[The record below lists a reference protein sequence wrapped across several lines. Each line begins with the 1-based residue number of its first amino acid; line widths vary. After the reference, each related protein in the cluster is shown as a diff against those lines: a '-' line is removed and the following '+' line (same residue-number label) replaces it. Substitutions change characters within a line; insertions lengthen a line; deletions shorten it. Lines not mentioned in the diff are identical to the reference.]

1 MSDDEIKQLEKEL
14 QNLQLD
20 FNHRANRITKRLQTL
35 RRRNSTQL
43 EHSNESAED
52 TFEDAQQEEEQTD
65 DSRIRIGDWVKI
77 TNNYR
82 YLEKGVVGKVYKF
95 NKSRDRL
102 WLQKLD
108 GTSHQRAPWNVIKTK
123 APVVQRK

>member
-1 MSDDEIKQLEKEL
+1 MSNDEIKQLEKEL

-20 FNHRANRITKRLQTL
+20 FNRRANRITKRLQTL

-52 TFEDAQQEEEQTD
+52 TFEGAQQEEEQTD

-82 YLEKGVVGKVYKF
+82 YLEKGVVEKF
-95 NKSRDRL
+95 TNSTNLVIDCGFKNWTVPVINVL
-102 WLQKLD
+102 C
-108 GTSHQRAPWNVIKTK
+108 GT
-123 APVVQRK
+123 